1 MAANP
6 ELVKQMGVSD
16 ENVRRINVIH
26 DELEAYLNETDEY
39 LMEIDRSRLF
49 KHISDLEF
57 TLQRLWGFTED
68 RRYHTWRDRMRKRLR
83 EVDYLG
89 RTWRCTITGTERT
102 VTDHD
107 INENRYSLFGVGK
120 GFVDFGD
127 GYTRVVGPLEVVI
140 K

>member
-6 ELVKQMGVSD
+6 DLIKQMGVSD
-16 ENVRRINVIH
+16 ENVRRINFIH
-26 DELEAYLNETDEY
+26 NVLETLLNEDEDY
-39 LMEIDRSRLF
+39 LKKVDRSDMF

-57 TLQRLWGFTED
+57 SLQRLWGFSED
-68 RRYHTWRDRMRKRLR
+68 RRYHTWRERMRKRLR

-89 RTWRCTITGTERT
+89 KTWRCSITGEERT
-102 VTDHD
+102 VTGEDLL
-107 INENRYSLFGVGK
+107 NPGKLFGVGK

-127 GYTRVVGPLEVVI
+127 GYTRVVGPLEVV

>member
-6 ELVKQMGVSD
+6 ELVEQMCVSD
-16 ENVRRINVIH
+16 ENVRRINFIH
-26 DELEAYLNETDEY
+26 NVLNALLSEDDDYLTKV
-39 LMEIDRSRLF
+39 DRSDMF

-57 TLQRLWGFTED
+57 TLQRLWGFSED
-68 RRYHTWRDRMRKRLR
+68 RRYHTWRERMRKRLR

-89 RTWRCTITGTERT
+89 RTWRCSITGEERT
-102 VTDHD
+102 VRSADLDTGK
-107 INENRYSLFGVGK
+107 LFGVGK

-127 GYTRVVGPLEVVI
+127 GYTRVVGPLEVV

>member
-26 DELEAYLNETDEY
+26 DELDACLNETDEY
-39 LMEIDRSRLF
+39 LTEIDRVQLL

-57 TLQRLWGFTED
+57 SLQRIWGFTED
-68 RRYHTWRDRMRKRLR
+68 RRYHTWRERMRKRLR
-83 EVDYLG
+83 EVDHLG
-89 RTWRCTITGTERT
+89 KTWRCTITGTKRT
-102 VTDHD
+102 VCNDD
-107 INENRYSLFGVGK
+107 LDSGRLFGVGK

-127 GYTRVVGPLEVVI
+127 AYIRVVGPLEVV

>member
-6 ELVKQMGVSD
+6 DLVKQMVVSD

-26 DELEAYLNETDEY
+26 DELEACLNETDEY
-39 LMEIDRSRLF
+39 LSGVDRSMLT
-49 KHISDLEF
+49 KHFRDLEF
-57 TLQRLWGFTED
+57 ALQRYWGFSED
-68 RRYHTWRDRMRKRLR
+68 RRFHTWTLRLKKRLR

-89 RTWRCTITGTERT
+89 KTWRCTVTGVERT
-102 VTDHD
+102 VTIGDLL
-107 INENRYSLFGVGK
+107 IAGKLFGVGK

-127 GYTRVVGPLEVVI
+127 GYIRVVGPLEVV

>member
-6 ELVKQMGVSD
+6 DLVKQMGVSD
-16 ENVRRINVIH
+16 ENVRLINFIH
-26 DELEAYLNETDEY
+26 NELDTLLNEDEEY
-39 LMEIDRSRLF
+39 LTNVDRSDMF

-57 TLQRLWGFTED
+57 SLQRLWGFSED

-83 EVDYLG
+83 KLDYLG
-89 RTWRCTITGTERT
+89 RTWRCTVTGEERT
-102 VTDHD
+102 VRSADLD
-107 INENRYSLFGVGK
+107 YGKFFGVGK

-127 GYTRVVGPLEVVI
+127 GYIRVVGPLEVV

>member
-1 MAANP
+1 MATNP

-16 ENVRRINVIH
+16 ENVRRINVVH
-26 DELEAYLNETDEY
+26 DELEAFLNETDEY
-39 LMEIDRSRLF
+39 LMEIDRDQLF

-57 TLQRLWGFTED
+57 RLQRLWGFSED
-68 RRYHTWRDRMRKRLR
+68 CRYHTWCERMRKRLR

-89 RTWRCTITGTERT
+89 RTWRCTITGEERT
-102 VTDHD
+102 VLSADLD
-107 INENRYSLFGVGK
+107 SGKLFGVGK

-127 GYTRVVGPLEVVI
+127 GYTRVVGPLDEVV

>member
-16 ENVRRINVIH
+16 ENVRRINFIH
-26 DELEAYLNETDEY
+26 NVLETLLNEEEDY
-39 LMEIDRSRLF
+39 LKKVDRSDMF
-49 KHISDLEF
+49 KHIGDLEF
-57 TLQRLWGFTED
+57 ALQRLWGFSED
-68 RRYHTWRDRMRKRLR
+68 RRYHTWCERMRKRLR

-89 RTWRCTITGTERT
+89 RTWRCTITGEERT
-102 VTDHD
+102 VRSSDLDHAGM
-107 INENRYSLFGVGK
+107 LFGVGK
-120 GFVDFGD
+120 GVVDFGD

>member
-26 DELEAYLNETDEY
+26 DELDACLNEIDEY
-39 LMEIDRSRLF
+39 LTEIDRVRLL

-57 TLQRLWGFTED
+57 SLQRLWGFTED
-68 RRYHTWRDRMRKRLR
+68 RRYHTWRERMRKRLR

-89 RTWRCTITGTERT
+89 RTWRCTITDEERT
-102 VTDHD
+102 VRSADLD
-107 INENRYSLFGVGK
+107 SGKLFGVGK

-127 GYTRVVGPLEVVI
+127 GYTRVVGPLVVV